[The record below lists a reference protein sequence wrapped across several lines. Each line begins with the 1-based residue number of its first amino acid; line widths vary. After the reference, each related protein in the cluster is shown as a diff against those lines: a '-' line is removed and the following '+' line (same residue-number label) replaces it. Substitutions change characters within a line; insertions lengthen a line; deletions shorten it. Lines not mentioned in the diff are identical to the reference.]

1 MTVQQLAELLQK
13 GKDAAQFID
22 VREEGEFSIAKLPH
36 FDLLPL
42 SRCLPTVS

>member
-1 MTVQQLAELLQK
+1 MTVHELADLIQK

-22 VREEGEFSIAKLPH
+22 VREEREFEIAKLPH

-42 SRCLPTVS
+42 SRYVFSPS